1 MSFSA
6 LFKLLLASVYTSWQS
21 EMAVKAL
28 TAAAWS
34 SISTQKNYLQWP
46 RSMENERTTGVTD
59 DKQATVDHGDW
70 GLTLGKQ

>member
-1 MSFSA
+1 
-6 LFKLLLASVYTSWQS
+6 
-21 EMAVKAL
+21 MAVKAL

-34 SISTQKNYLQWP
+34 SLSTQKNYLQWP